1 MIPASFDYKRAS
13 SVAEA
18 IQLLKANPD
27 AKLLA
32 GGHSLLPAMKM
43 RLNQPSMLIDI
54 AKISDLN
61 FIRDRGKYIAIGAMT
76 THGTIASHKT
86 ILGKLP
92 LMANCAAQIG
102 DIQVRNMGTI
112 GGSIA
117 HADPASDWPAVL
129 IAADATIKV
138 EGAFGERKIP
148 AEEFFTGF
156 FSTELHEGEIVTE
169 IHVPDPSSSETPY
182 QYCTAY
188 EKFAQPASR
197 FAIVGCAVNLK
208 LSNDGSI
215 VEEAR
220 IAFNGVTDHAY
231 RAHAAEAMLVGKLL
245 DNDSMAYASA
255 VATEGVEFLMSDHS
269 ADEAYRG
276 HLAMVICK
284 RALSSCLGMGC

>member
-1 MIPASFDYKRAS
+1 MIPASFEYKRAS

-18 IQLLKANPD
+18 LQLLKANPD

-32 GGHSLLPAMKM
+32 GGHSLIPAMKM

-61 FIRDRGKYIAIGAMT
+61 FIRDRGKYIAIGAMS
-76 THGTIASHKT
+76 THGTILSHKT
-86 ILGKLP
+86 IIGKLP
-92 LMANCAAQIG
+92 LLSSAAEQIG
-102 DIQVRNMGTI
+102 DIQIRNMGTI

-148 AEEFFTGF
+148 AEDFFTGF

-169 IHVPDPSSSETPY
+169 IHVPDPSSSETPN
-182 QYCTAY
+182 QYATSY
-188 EKFAQPASR
+188 EKFSQPASR

-208 LSNDGSI
+208 FSSDGSTI
-215 VEEAR
+215 EEAR

-231 RAHAAEAMLVGKLL
+231 RAHASEAMLVGKPL
-245 DNDSMAYASA
+245 DGDSIAYASA

-284 RALSSCLGMGC
+284 KALNNCLYPGC